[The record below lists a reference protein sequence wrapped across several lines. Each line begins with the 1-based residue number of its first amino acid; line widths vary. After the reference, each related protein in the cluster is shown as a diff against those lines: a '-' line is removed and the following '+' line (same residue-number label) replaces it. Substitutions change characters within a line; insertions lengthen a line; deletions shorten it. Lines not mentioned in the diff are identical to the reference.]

1 MDEATRRKFL
11 IMAGVG
17 AATTAA
23 GVAVAA
29 STGLG
34 TEPAGGEAPAALPA
48 SASGPLVAWVED
60 VRAGRLTV
68 MVDEAEVVV
77 RDPDLVARLSRVA
90 TGRGV

>member
-17 AATTAA
+17 AATTA

-29 STGLG
+29 STGIG
-34 TEPAGGEAPAALPA
+34 TEPAAGEAPAALPA

-60 VRAGRLTV
+60 VRAGRLAVLVGET
-68 MVDEAEVVV
+68 EVVV
-77 RDPDLVARLSRVA
+77 RDPDLVARLSRA
-90 TGRGV
+90 AAGRTV